1 MIFTNNLKLN
11 DSIPTKRNLVDVQ
24 QMGYAESF
32 LSHKIRTLWKKTW
45 GKVRWDWICQ
55 GAYFFLTQEKPLE
68 SRQFVFAFLNK

>member
-32 LSHKIRTLWKKTW
+32 LSHKIRTL
-45 GKVRWDWICQ
+45 
-55 GAYFFLTQEKPLE
+55 
-68 SRQFVFAFLNK
+68 